1 MSEEQTF
8 IELPERNNLYEVD
21 EELEEGAKLCEKFLL
36 LPDRYKDRET
46 KVRLMLR
53 NKFCGWTLKDEL
65 VVSLGLTVGDT
76 VSVEVSII
84 GGPGLISENGD
95 VDLFACGDVAN
106 SLLDIACSNKGPEN
120 CIVDCKVRLTY
131 EKAPITSSN
140 KLVFKAFVVLEEII
154 DFVGVDDGFGRVDRA
169 RSSLADFVLANLQ

>member
-53 NKFCGWTLKDEL
+53 NKFLWLDAQRRVGCFAGIDGWGYCF
-65 VVSLGLTVGDT
+65 S
-76 VSVEVSII
+76 
-84 GGPGLISENGD
+84 
-95 VDLFACGDVAN
+95 
-106 SLLDIACSNKGPEN
+106 
-120 CIVDCKVRLTY
+120 
-131 EKAPITSSN
+131 
-140 KLVFKAFVVLEEII
+140 
-154 DFVGVDDGFGRVDRA
+154 
-169 RSSLADFVLANLQ
+169 

>member
-53 NKFCGWTLKDEL
+53 NKFG
-65 VVSLGLTVGDT
+65 
-76 VSVEVSII
+76 SVR
-84 GGPGLISENGD
+84 P
-95 VDLFACGDVAN
+95 
-106 SLLDIACSNKGPEN
+106 
-120 CIVDCKVRLTY
+120 RLTY
-131 EKAPITSSN
+131 ICPHGAI
-140 KLVFKAFVVLEEII
+140 
-154 DFVGVDDGFGRVDRA
+154 
-169 RSSLADFVLANLQ
+169 SLAP

>member
-76 VSVEVSII
+76 VSVEVSI
-84 GGPGLISENGD
+84 SA
-95 VDLFACGDVAN
+95 DLALSARTGMWIYLPAAM
-106 SLLDIACSNKGPEN
+106 SP
-120 CIVDCKVRLTY
+120 IVY
-131 EKAPITSSN
+131 
-140 KLVFKAFVVLEEII
+140 
-154 DFVGVDDGFGRVDRA
+154 
-169 RSSLADFVLANLQ
+169 